1 MSSKQRKHSL
11 VKNASI
17 LMTASIISRIIGLLY
32 RRPLGS
38 VLGAVGLGYYGY
50 ASNLYA
56 ILLLISSYSIPM
68 AVSKMVSER
77 LALGQYKGAQKVFR
91 GALLYAI
98 VVGGITALIA
108 FFLGGYLLPANQQN
122 ALPALRVLG
131 PTIFFSAILGVFR
144 GYFQAHQTM
153 TPTSISQIAEQ
164 LINAVV
170 SVLAA
175 WMLIRSF
182 APDGGTKAAIFGS
195 MGGTLG
201 TGAGVLAGL
210 LFMLFVYA
218 LNRKYFQR
226 ERMRD
231 RSHTEESYG
240 EVFQLIFLM
249 ITPIIFTTFVNNASA
264 YLDSYLFAGLMGY
277 HGTAPETI
285 SAAYGEFSNYY
296 MPIINIPLALASAS
310 ASAMMPEVSGDYA
323 IGNIE
328 HANMQ
333 IQKTIRL
340 TMFITLPSMVG
351 MSVLAYPIMNVLFPA
366 SSPLASQ
373 LLLFGS
379 LYVLA
384 ASLSTITGSVLQS
397 IGKQKETLYNAAI
410 SLGGNL
416 VLLAILLFF
425 FPSLG
430 IYAVMISSI
439 FFSVSYG
446 FFNTILLRKYLGF
459 RNEVRQTYLIPLLSA
474 VGMGIAAFI
483 IYILFHWLTKRA
495 WVGLLVSIPVAA
507 LVYFVLFILISGTK
521 QEEMIRYP
529 FGTKIVRVMQKLRI
543 YR

>member
-32 RRPLGS
+32 RRPLGT
-38 VLGAVGLGYYGY
+38 VLGSVGLGYYGY

-195 MGGTLG
+195 VGGTLG

-231 RSHTEESYG
+231 RSRTEESYG

-277 HGTAPETI
+277 HGTASETI

-340 TMFITLPSMVG
+340 TMFIALPSMVG

-397 IGKQKETLYNAAI
+397 IGKQKAALYNAAI

-495 WVGLLVSIPVAA
+495 WIGLLVSIPVAA
-507 LVYFVLFILISGTK
+507 LVYFILFISISGTK